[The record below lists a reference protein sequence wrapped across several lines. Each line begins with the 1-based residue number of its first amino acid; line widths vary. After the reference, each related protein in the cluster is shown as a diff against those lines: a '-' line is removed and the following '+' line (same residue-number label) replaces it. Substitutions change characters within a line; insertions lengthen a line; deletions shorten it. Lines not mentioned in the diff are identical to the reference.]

1 MIQFMKTIVLLFLL
15 TTTGFVANAQLANT
29 KWNGVLNV
37 PDPLDVVLDFK
48 KDVVDVIMDNNGE
61 AVETMAYTI
70 QGDVLTLR
78 KVSGQSS
85 CDTTSVATL
94 KFTVVADKLSVT
106 PVSDECPL
114 RAGSWTKDAF
124 VKVKQ

>member
-1 MIQFMKTIVLLFLL
+1 MIQFMKTFVLLFLL

-29 KWNGVLNV
+29 KWTGVLNV

-94 KFTVVADKLSVT
+94 KFAVVADKLSVT

-114 RAGSWTKDAF
+114 RAGSWTKAAF